1 MFIIK
6 PIKAADATGKLK
18 LLYRKIQ
25 KTLGFVPPH
34 FELFATIDAESL
46 KEFVE
51 YNLYF
56 AKHPKIDAD
65 ILPFLRLCIAQ
76 RECRKYCINFNT
88 NLLIANGIDKQITG
102 DICSNIQNL
111 PFDMQQKLLLSKV
124 LYAIYNADKFCHND
138 LQELYDADFN
148 DKDFHELLSYAT
160 NFMAKSKMIEVYM
173 K

>member
-6 PIKAADATGKLK
+6 SIKAEDATGELK

-34 FELFATIDAESL
+34 FELFATIDAGSL

-65 ILPFLRLCIAQ
+65 ILPFLRLYIAQ
-76 RECRKYCINFNT
+76 RECRQYCINFNT
-88 NLLIANGIDKQITG
+88 NLLIANGADKQITN
-102 DICSNIQNL
+102 DIYSNIQNL

-124 LYAIYNADKFCHND
+124 LYAIYNADKFCSND
-138 LQELYDADFN
+138 LQELYDTGFS
-148 DKDFHELLSYAT
+148 DKDFYELLSYAT